1 VTWVD
6 LWPTVSLMSW
16 TPRPSWWGG
25 TLDRDSSAITR
36 SSKSPPADAV
46 SAGGLGGRRSQPV
59 VTAKICIAEMLDP
72 TMLLIS
78 GKVTE
83 ATVLDESI
91 GTVVA

>member
-1 VTWVD
+1 V
-6 LWPTVSLMSW
+6 
-16 TPRPSWWGG
+16 
-25 TLDRDSSAITR
+25 
-36 SSKSPPADAV
+36 
-46 SAGGLGGRRSQPV
+46 AGGLGGRQAQPV
-59 VTAKICIAEMLDP
+59 VTAKICMAEMLDP